1 MATSTLIQFLAS
13 GELGDTSNRRQ
24 VETFIANG
32 AIAAGDWVQL
42 DTAATGAD
50 RCLYVIEA
58 TAAFA
63 TGNPLVVGVA
73 LAGAA
78 TGEGVRVGGRYRARR
93 RQHRRWSGRRAR
105 CGRRRAGVRRR
116 ARGGRRQP
124 RRRLGPEELLIFWAT
139 RRPGPE
145 PSDQVG
151 G

>member
-50 RCLYVIEA
+50 RCPYVIEA

-78 TGEGVRVGGRYRARR
+78 TGENVRVVVAGYAEGASVANAVAAAGTALVVDNTAAGQAVAIAAADVAPACGVALEAAAANRADV
-93 RQHRRWSGRRAR
+93 W
-105 CGRRRAGVRRR
+105 V
-116 ARGGRRQP
+116 
-124 RRRLGPEELLIFWAT
+124 LKNF
-139 RRPGPE
+139 
-145 PSDQVG
+145 
-151 G
+151 

>member
-32 AIAAGDWVQL
+32 TIAAGDWVQL
-42 DTAATGAD
+42 DTAASGAD

-73 LAGAA
+73 LAGAV
-78 TGEGVRVGGRYRARR
+78 TGENVRVVVAGYAEGASVANAVNAAGIALVVDNTAAGQAVAIAAADVAPACGVALEAAAANRADV
-93 RQHRRWSGRRAR
+93 W
-105 CGRRRAGVRRR
+105 V
-116 ARGGRRQP
+116 
-124 RRRLGPEELLIFWAT
+124 LKNF
-139 RRPGPE
+139 
-145 PSDQVG
+145 
-151 G
+151 